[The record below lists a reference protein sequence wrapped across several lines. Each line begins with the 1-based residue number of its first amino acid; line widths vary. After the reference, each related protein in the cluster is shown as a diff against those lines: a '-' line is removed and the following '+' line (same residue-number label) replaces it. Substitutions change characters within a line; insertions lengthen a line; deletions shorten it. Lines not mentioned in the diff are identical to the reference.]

1 MEDHHFHSENLEL
14 GHVPVRKLLNC
25 QGVRYLFNK
34 MTRAD
39 AISCLEKRCLG
50 RPKIYHHVIVI
61 YCKKIV
67 GDPSFCNELWSWH
80 PNSHC
85 ELQSWFSLAEM
96 PGGRIQ
102 PDAFAMGS
110 ADLRGQSPKFTQSMF
125 RYVGFMLAGGKPDKT
140 FHCLLGWDWV
150 GWGVGGWGGRLS
162 SCSNAFY
169 LHATLPRSSRA
180 LAHYLHATLPRSSL
194 AIANYLHAMLTRSS
208 LALANYLHATLARS
222 SLALANYLYA
232 TLTRSSLA
240 LANMEKI
247 KKGSYLV
254 TDGARACP
262 PCQRHTS

>member
-50 RPKIYHHVIVI
+50 CPKIYHHVIVI

-125 RYVGFMLAGGKPDKT
+125 RYVGFMLAGGKPDKI
-140 FHCLLGWDWV
+140 FHCFC
-150 GWGVGGWGGRLS
+150 WGEIGWGGG
-162 SCSNAFY
+162 
-169 LHATLPRSSRA
+169 
-180 LAHYLHATLPRSSL
+180 LA
-194 AIANYLHAMLTRSS
+194 
-208 LALANYLHATLARS
+208 
-222 SLALANYLYA
+222 
-232 TLTRSSLA
+232 
-240 LANMEKI
+240 
-247 KKGSYLV
+247 GGV
-254 TDGARACP
+254 GD
-262 PCQRHTS
+262 